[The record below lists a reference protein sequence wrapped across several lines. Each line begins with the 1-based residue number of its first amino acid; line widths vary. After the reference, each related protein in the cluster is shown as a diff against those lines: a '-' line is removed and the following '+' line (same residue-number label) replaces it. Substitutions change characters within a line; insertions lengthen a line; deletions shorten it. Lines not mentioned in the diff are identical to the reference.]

1 MRIKNLKYILILGVF
16 SFLAF
21 SHTIIVFGHGAGA

>member
-1 MRIKNLKYILILGVF
+1 MRVKNLKYILILGVF

-21 SHTIIVFGHGAGA
+21 SHNIIVFGHGAGA